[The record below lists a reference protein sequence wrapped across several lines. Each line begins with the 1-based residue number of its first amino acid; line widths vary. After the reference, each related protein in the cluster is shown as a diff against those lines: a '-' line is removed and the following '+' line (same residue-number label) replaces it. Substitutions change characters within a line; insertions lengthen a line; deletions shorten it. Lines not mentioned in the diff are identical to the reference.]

1 LMSEEGRIQLLTGE
15 GLDTTAGK
23 ARTVVMQ
30 KMMLKGNQ
38 EKLGF
43 NMEDLSAALT
53 DPALAGVPKGYIGN
67 TVMATGEGGM
77 RLRPSTNPTYNTDFT
92 AEYLGSLGQNVPVE
106 VLFPKTFDRVLQE
119 MAGKKGDVRNMA
131 IGALEKRGAGI
142 SELIDQQVIDNYYNY
157 LEQQRKLG
165 FLE

>member
-1 LMSEEGRIQLLTGE
+1 MRAALRAQAENP
-15 GLDTTAGK
+15 DTPIKMMIPVVRSTAHFIW
-23 ARTVVMQ
+23 MQ

-77 RLRPSTNPTYNTDFT
+77 HLRPSTNPTYNTDFT
-92 AEYLGSLGQNVPVE
+92 AEYLGSLGQK
-106 VLFPKTFDRVLQE
+106 LL
-119 MAGKKGDVRNMA
+119 
-131 IGALEKRGAGI
+131 IG
-142 SELIDQQVIDNYYNY
+142 
-157 LEQQRKLG
+157 
-165 FLE
+165 